1 MSVATIERLPLDYRI
16 ANMFLSYIRYI
27 GKMIWPSGLAI
38 GYPYP
43 HVNFSNIIPFVCLLI
58 FVAITILSIYTL
70 RRKKYIA
77 VGWLWYA
84 GTLIPMIGLVQVS
97 IQAMADRYMYLSM
110 VGLLI
115 IIAWSVKDIIA
126 KRPNLKVVASVSATV
141 ILLSALILTRMQVR
155 HWQNSTEL
163 FEHAL
168 KVTSNSY
175 IAEFGYGCEMFKSA
189 RLKEAELH
197 LGNAARIDPTNLEAR
212 RNLGVVLMTQGK
224 LDEAIDCFNEIL
236 KSNNSVRVHYYL
248 ATALCRKGNF
258 DEAIKHLFTVL
269 TLDPKHPDAHNKMG
283 IALLATGKP
292 NEAIEY
298 FNEALRETPN
308 QPEIYEYLGQA
319 YKQLGRY
326 GPAVQNWTKVVELK
340 PNNAK
345 VLNNL
350 AWLLATVDDVS
361 VRDANKAVEFA
372 QRVCE
377 LTGYKEPSA
386 LDTLAAAYAA
396 GGKFTEARA
405 TAEKAL
411 EAAKGAKQEELA
423 GKIESRLRL
432 YEAGRPYRQK

>member
-1 MSVATIERLPLDYRI
+1 M
-16 ANMFLSYIRYI
+16 
-27 GKMIWPSGLAI
+27 
-38 GYPYP
+38 
-43 HVNFSNIIPFVCLLI
+43 
-58 FVAITILSIYTL
+58 
-70 RRKKYIA
+70 
-77 VGWLWYA
+77 GWLWYV
-84 GTLIPMIGLVQVS
+84 GTLVPMIGLVQVS

-126 KRPNLKVVASVSATV
+126 KWPNMKVVASVSAAV
-141 ILLSALILTRMQVR
+141 ILLSMLILTRMQVR
-155 HWQNSTEL
+155 HWQNSIEL
-163 FEHAL
+163 FGHAL
-168 KVTSNSY
+168 KATSNSY
-175 IAEFGYGCEMFKSA
+175 VAEFGYGCEMFKSG
-189 RLKEAELH
+189 RLAEAELH
-197 LGNAARIDPTNLEAR
+197 LGNAVRIDPTNLEAR
-212 RNLGVVLMTQGK
+212 RNLGIALMTQGK
-224 LDEAIDCFNEIL
+224 LDEAIDRFNEIL
-236 KSNNSVRVHYYL
+236 KSNNSARVHYYL
-248 ATALCRKGNF
+248 AIALCRKGNF

-292 NEAIEY
+292 NEAIKY

-308 QPEIYEYLGQA
+308 QAEIYEYLGQA

-345 VLNNL
+345 VLNIL

-361 VRDANKAVEFA
+361 VRDANRAVELA

-377 LTGYKEPSA
+377 LTGYKAPSA

-396 GGKFTEARA
+396 GGRFTDAKA

-411 EAAKGAKQEELA
+411 EAAKGAKQEDLA
-423 GKIESRLRL
+423 GKIERRLRL
-432 YEAGRPYRQK
+432 YEAGLPYRQK